1 MIRVEAALFFANAD
15 QIKSTATDMVR
26 ESTEA
31 VVLDLESV
39 PFIDL
44 TGALMLQSLS
54 AELAR
59 EEVKLAIARDVG
71 QVEDLIRSTGM
82 EELLDNAYVSI
93 REAVAGVSSGSVSPT
108 GESSHSS
115 PGQ

>member
-1 MIRVEAALFFANAD
+1 MLGNP
-15 QIKSTATDMVR
+15 
-26 ESTEA
+26 A
-31 VVLDLESV
+31 VVAGDFNTSGCDGCDSPVTPEQEV
-39 PFIDL
+39 IDL